1 MKERRD
7 PDGNQDTLTSSCLG
21 SEEGE
26 AETRF
31 PYKFLLLKVAQEPSS
46 AGEGGWVCL
55 LLSAF
60 PPFPASALQ
69 PDRTE
74 ERWRGGGGGGREP
87 ATQKENPASSRHPP
101 PRKKRRGI
109 GTKRKKEEEE
119 KKDFG
124 LSSPSAATGADS
136 EPGGFFFFPSSAFLS
151 QRKDFHSGKKRKQLK
166 SKTKPQR
173 PNTRKSKTNNEQS
186 C

>member
-1 MKERRD
+1 MKEGRD
-7 PDGNQDTLTSSCLG
+7 PDGNQGTLTSSCLG

-74 ERWRGGGGGGREP
+74 ERWRGGGEGEESQPPKEKTQLRAVTLRHGRREG
-87 ATQKENPASSRHPP
+87 ALGLRE
-101 PRKKRRGI
+101 KK
-109 GTKRKKEEEE
+109 KKEE
-119 KKDFG
+119 KGFRLVQPFCG
-124 LSSPSAATGADS
+124 NRSRQRTRWI
-136 EPGGFFFFPSSAFLS
+136 FFFFPSSAFLF
-151 QRKDFHSGKKRKQLK
+151 QRKDFHSGKKTQTTKRQNKTSETEHEKKQD
-166 SKTKPQR
+166 
-173 PNTRKSKTNNEQS
+173 
-186 C
+186 

>member
-74 ERWRGGGGGGREP
+74 ERWRGGGEGEESQPPKKKTQLRAVTLRHGRREGELGLRE
-87 ATQKENPASSRHPP
+87 KKKKK
-101 PRKKRRGI
+101 KKRISACPALLRQQEQ
-109 GTKRKKEEEE
+109 TANPV
-119 KKDFG
+119 DFF
-124 LSSPSAATGADS
+124 SSLLRR
-136 EPGGFFFFPSSAFLS
+136 FFPSARTSTQEKNA
-151 QRKDFHSGKKRKQLK
+151 
-166 SKTKPQR
+166 
-173 PNTRKSKTNNEQS
+173 NN
-186 C
+186 